1 MCHICI
7 ERGGKKGEERRGK
20 KREGTGSSKCDQML
34 TFGESGQMVENFFT
48 ILVASLLSHEGT

>member
-34 TFGESGQMVENFFT
+34 TFGESGQMV
-48 ILVASLLSHEGT
+48 